1 MTITIRHAAPS
12 DLASIQA
19 ISDAAYG
26 VYVAAMGQKP
36 GPMLAD
42 YGAHL
47 ADDAVLVAADS
58 RAPCSPISSGGSACP
73 RRSVR
78 GYAAG
83 FWLENI
89 AVDPAAGRHCASACL
104 QTRLVSAG
112 CKVAGAG
119 HIPKGTIMID
129 VIIAL
134 EAELAGRR
142 LPPGFRVTFCGVGK
156 INAALA
162 TAAVLARPDCA
173 RVVNFGTAGSLRPEL
188 AGQLLRVNRM
198 LQRDMDKQC

>member
-1 MTITIRHAAPS
+1 M
-12 DLASIQA
+12 
-19 ISDAAYG
+19 
-26 VYVAAMGQKP
+26 
-36 GPMLAD
+36 
-42 YGAHL
+42 
-47 ADDAVLVAADS
+47 
-58 RAPCSPISSGGSACP
+58 
-73 RRSVR
+73 
-78 GYAAG
+78 
-83 FWLENI
+83 
-89 AVDPAAGRHCASACL
+89 
-104 QTRLVSAG
+104 RLVSAG
-112 CKVAGAG
+112 AKRPVRA
-119 HIPKGTIMID
+119 IFQKGTIMID

-198 LQRDMDKQC
+198 LQRDMDGRPLAALGDTPFEEGRAAGVIDLGGNGVSLSTGDNFVTAPPDLASDIVDMEGYAIAKACIRAGVPFTCWKFVTDLADENATANWRENVEKGAAAFIALVETGGLEP